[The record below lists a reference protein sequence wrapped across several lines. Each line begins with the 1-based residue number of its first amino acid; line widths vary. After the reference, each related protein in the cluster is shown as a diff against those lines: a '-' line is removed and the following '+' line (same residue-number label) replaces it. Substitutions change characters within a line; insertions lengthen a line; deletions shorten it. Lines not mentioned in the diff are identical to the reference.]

1 MWITKRQFRG
11 AWFLSFLII
20 LVSIAI
26 HFVPVFFNQD
36 AFQNTSASDSLILDS
51 LLTQIKLRQIA
62 DKPKYAKSTFES
74 KFKEEVSEPVKLHDF
89 DPNTISRAEWLSMN
103 LPERVF
109 NGLEKYRAKGGKIK
123 KPEGVLKLY
132 NLNPQIAQQMLPF
145 VKLDSSLF
153 ARKKFEFKNKLPFP
167 EKPKYVPFNIN
178 EADTTQLMAVYG
190 IGRGIANR
198 IVRHRD
204 GLGGFFSKSYVYDV
218 FGLDSSV
225 VEELFFKAYLPEN
238 ANVRKININTAIEE
252 ELAKNPYIRKGFAR
266 IIVKYRTQ
274 HGNFKK
280 PEDLLQIKIIKPDL
294 VAKVG
299 PYLEF

>member
-11 AWFLSFLII
+11 AWLLSFLIV

-26 HFVPVFFNQD
+26 QFTPNIFS
-36 AFQNTSASDSLILDS
+36 ASSTENTSTSDSLMLDS
-51 LLTQIKLRQIA
+51 LLAEIKLRQLE
-62 DKPKYAKSTFES
+62 DKPKYAESTFES
-74 KFKEEVSEPVKLHDF
+74 KFEKKDPEPLKLHDF
-89 DPNTISRAEWLSMN
+89 DPNAISREEWLLMN
-103 LPERVF
+103 LPEKVF

-123 KPEGVLKLY
+123 KPDAILKLY
-132 NLNPQIAQQMLPF
+132 NLDPKIAQQMLPF

-153 ARKKFEFKNKLPFP
+153 AKKKFEFKNKLPFP

-178 EADTTQLMAVYG
+178 EADTTQLMSVFG

-204 GLGGFFSKSYVYDV
+204 GLGGFLSKSYIYDV

-225 VEELFFKAYLPEN
+225 VEELFIKAYLPEN
-238 ANVRKININTAIEE
+238 PTIRKTKINIATEE

-274 HGNFKK
+274 HGDFKK
-280 PEDLLQIKIIKPDL
+280 AEDLLQIKIIKADL
-294 VAKVG
+294 VVKVG